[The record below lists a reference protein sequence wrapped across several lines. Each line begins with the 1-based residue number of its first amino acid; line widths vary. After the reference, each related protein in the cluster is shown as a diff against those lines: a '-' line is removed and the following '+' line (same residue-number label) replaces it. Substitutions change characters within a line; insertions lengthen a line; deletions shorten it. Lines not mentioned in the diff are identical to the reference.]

1 MVHRESNLC
10 TMVYLLVGDHI
21 SEFATGSVASV
32 AVGMASTALGTLC
45 LFACAV
51 ATWRFPKSAA
61 LFAWAA
67 AYAYFVPGLL
77 SAWSLKLGL
86 MDAFYYGAAA
96 RFAAA
101 WSMTLLYKRAIV
113 AG

>member
-1 MVHRESNLC
+1 MG
-10 TMVYLLVGDHI
+10 YLLVGGHI
-21 SEFATGSVASV
+21 SEFATGPVASI
-32 AVGMASTALGTLC
+32 AVSLASTALGILC

-51 ATWRFPKSAA
+51 ATWRFPKRAA

-77 SAWSLKLGL
+77 SAWVLKLGL
-86 MDAFYYGAAA
+86 MDAFYYAAAA

-101 WSMTLLYKRAIV
+101 WSMTLLSKRAIT